1 MHERL
6 VRHFKHSNS
15 ATLQLFSIY
24 RYTACLLSIS
34 TVLPAGLGAKV
45 SATCA
50 TTSQQ
55 LLAEVAEVCG
65 ACRAAHVV
73 VVALLV
79 SNAPTAWTP
88 A

>member
-1 MHERL
+1 M
-6 VRHFKHSNS
+6 RHFKLSS
-15 ATLQLFSIY
+15 LATLQIFYFY
-24 RYTACLLSIS
+24 RFTTCLLSIS
-34 TVLPAGLGAKV
+34 TVLFAGLGAKV
-45 SATCA
+45 PATCA

-73 VVALLV
+73 VAALLV